1 MAIKICTGDPRS
13 GKSYYAVWHLT
24 TKFFEFDKI
33 LNEYSPKTLKDHS
46 GKKTKFTII
55 TNLED
60 LKLPHIPL
68 ERLLREYGCI
78 TEGSRG
84 FKYDP
89 GKLFNLPL
97 MQKLTKELGVLVFI
111 IDEAHKLFPDKFSDE
126 DCLNYFREHGHLGH
140 EWYLITQ
147 YWPAVSRFITGLAEY
162 EIKVSG
168 RALSALGER
177 RYTFL
182 KGGEKIGGKVLKPD
196 PWIHS
201 LYQSSTQREVEKT
214 LTPVRK
220 IALVT
225 VLALI
230 GCGFLGSYFLSR
242 FNPSSGDE
250 TAAAAAAVSSPDPA
264 PTGPTVAGAGPSGG
278 GSRGSGTFDPARIF
292 QEMIRVAVGN
302 LIFNDAPY
310 MIQWGH
316 NLYNV
321 RDWEYPIEY
330 DRANKQIYTY
340 VPREVYEELTFVSEL
355 ELNEKRRGA
364 ERAAL

>member
-33 LNEYSPKTLKDHS
+33 LNEYQPKILKDHS
-46 GKKTKFTII
+46 GKRTKFTII
-55 TNLED
+55 TNLEN

-68 ERLLREYGCI
+68 EKLLRDYKCI
-78 TEGSRG
+78 IENERG
-84 FKYDP
+84 FRYDP
-89 GKLFNLPL
+89 GKLFNLPT
-97 MQKLTKELGVLVFI
+97 MQKITAELGVLVFV

-147 YWPAVSRFITGLAEY
+147 YWPALSRFITGLAEY

-168 RALSALGER
+168 RSLSAMGER

-201 LYQSSTQREVEKT
+201 LYQSATQREIEKT

-220 IALVT
+220 IA
-225 VLALI
+225 VLTIVFVGLA
-230 GCGFLGSYFLSR
+230 GFMFYSFLNR
-242 FNPSSGDE
+242 FTSDTSE
-250 TAAAAAAVSSPDPA
+250 ASAAATGASEVSPA
-264 PTGPTVAGAGPSGG
+264 DLAPSVAGSGAQVSRHKKDQYTINDITN
-278 GSRGSGTFDPARIF
+278 GS
-292 QEMIRVAVGN
+292 MVRVSVGK
-302 LIFNDAPY
+302 LIFNGHPY
-310 MIQWGH
+310 LIQWGDD
-316 NLYNV
+316 LY
-321 RDWEYPIEY
+321 RISDWAYPIEF
-330 DRANKQIYTY
+330 DQINNVVYTY
-340 VPREVYEELTFVSEL
+340 VPETVYDNLKFITSLDLSEKKK
-355 ELNEKRRGA
+355 ND
-364 ERAAL
+364 AAL